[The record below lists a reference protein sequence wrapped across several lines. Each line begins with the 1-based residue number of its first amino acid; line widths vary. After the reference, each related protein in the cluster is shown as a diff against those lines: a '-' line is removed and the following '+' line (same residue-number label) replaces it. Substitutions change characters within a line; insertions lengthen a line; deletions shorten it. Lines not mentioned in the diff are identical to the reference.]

1 METSNSFSD
10 LLDRIF
16 SHFDAIV
23 PVMVFYK
30 ASESVN
36 PGRLRYRIEAVNGS
50 LTLKHFIYEMNDM
63 MMKLIYDIM
72 DADEQLPPE
81 SRLLFLREAIIRS
94 KKLSL
99 AVTRLRVPVKAGKI
113 AAAPGEIRW
122 IFRKPACLGPG
133 PLVVTKEGIRVMCL
147 RLTRHAM
154 LWHLIVEQILKEL
167 ECFYAIRKIFPT
179 YGYTIF
185 RPEIIGLDLS
195 ISNTQHATPN
205 Q

>member
-50 LTLKHFIYEMNDM
+50 LTL
-63 MMKLIYDIM
+63 
-72 DADEQLPPE
+72 
-81 SRLLFLREAIIRS
+81 
-94 KKLSL
+94 
-99 AVTRLRVPVKAGKI
+99 TRLRVPVKAGKI

-122 IFRKPACLGPG
+122 VFRKPACLGPG

-179 YGYTIF
+179 YGCTIF